1 MISPGIESLISEQSL
16 PGATF
21 RSLEKLLNHSDEYF
35 LKMLRSSDFVT
46 CMHVPL
52 LLIYRRISN
61 ETVSSAEPIGQ
72 VNHLRIASKVIET
85 IEDYAKSQIV
95 RDLVSI
101 DAVRTILR
109 RASAPQGNNL
119 FDSMWKNCLEL
130 HERLLLSVFEFLEP
144 ESESFADVEV
154 DMMDYIYRK
163 VRIY

>member
-1 MISPGIESLISEQSL
+1 MIPPGIESLICHQTL
-16 PGATF
+16 PEASF

-35 LKMLRSSDFVT
+35 LQMLRSSDFVT

-52 LLIYRRISN
+52 LLTYRRISN
-61 ETVSSAEPIGQ
+61 ETVPSAEPVGQ
-72 VNHLRIASKVIET
+72 VNHLRIASKVRET
-85 IEDYAKSQIV
+85 IEDYANSQIV

-101 DAVRTILR
+101 DAVRTRLR
-109 RASAPQGNNL
+109 KASASQGNHL
-119 FDSMWKNCLEL
+119 FDSIWKNCLDL
-130 HERLLLSVFEFLEP
+130 HERLLLSLFEFMEP